1 MNVTHQSKRA
11 VYVIGGLY
19 LAVGLALTAHGA
31 LNGSIAET
39 LAGFLVINV
48 VIMGG
53 WLVLIVAGLSDRTAQ
68 ATQRL
73 ERIGESLRRIEEFR
87 TAPPPMGRAH
97 ELEASLD
104 LTAIG
109 SGNPSVLASAI
120 LDRSVFP
127 RLAGSI
133 QPPQAGEQA
142 VTEIAPASNPQP
154 SADRADD
161 HQEVVPTG
169 GPGRKNMLRSWRVGL
184 REGDVVTCRRVLSTL
199 LDTADPALVADFQA
213 ELDRLIKRVEGELRR
228 RFASRVRDGDY
239 SAAIDVGREIL
250 SRLPESPI
258 ARDYQQIEPHLIRRA
273 NDPVR
278 SSDPT
283 SQSRLG

>member
-19 LAVGLALTAHGA
+19 LAAGLALTAHGA
-31 LNGSIAET
+31 LAGHIVET
-39 LAGFLVINV
+39 LCGFLVINV

-53 WLVLIVAGLSDRTAQ
+53 WLVLIVAGLSDRTAE
-68 ATQRL
+68 ATRRL

-87 TAPPPMGRAH
+87 TASPPARV
-97 ELEASLD
+97 ELEPEASLD

-109 SGNPSVLASAI
+109 SGDPSALAGAI
-120 LDRSVFP
+120 LDRSIFP
-127 RLAGSI
+127 RLANSI
-133 QPPQAGEQA
+133 QPA
-142 VTEIAPASNPQP
+142 
-154 SADRADD
+154 RADEQGVEETASTD
-161 HQEVVPTG
+161 NPLPPVDEMNNRPKVLQTG

-184 REGDVVTCRRVLSTL
+184 REGDVGTCRRVLSTL

-228 RFASRVRDGDY
+228 RFASRVREGDY

-250 SRLPESPI
+250 TRLPESPI

-273 NDPVR
+273 GDPVPT
-278 SSDPT
+278 SDPA
-283 SQSRLG
+283 SQSRLA